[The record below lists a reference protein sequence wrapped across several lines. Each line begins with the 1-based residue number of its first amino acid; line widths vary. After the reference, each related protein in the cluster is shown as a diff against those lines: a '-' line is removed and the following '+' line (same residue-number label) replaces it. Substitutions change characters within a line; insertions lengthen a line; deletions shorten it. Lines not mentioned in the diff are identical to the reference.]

1 MDSPV
6 QKHGQASEDEINPQT
21 LQILQALKT
30 ASGRDILALLL
41 RFGMAEIFL
50 RQLKERQVVF
60 NNQELSDPDIIHDKA
75 LVKYC
80 KEHKLETDEDR
91 KKWCMSL
98 GIDSEEMM
106 SEAIHEWRRKELR
119 ELLVT
124 ASGETLYLRYKDKL
138 DRVLYSLLRVED
150 PFLCQEIY
158 YSIEAGEITFAEASA
173 RYSCGPES
181 KTQGIVGPVDLTTPH
196 PEIAARLR
204 TAQAGHL
211 IGPFQA
217 EDWHTLIRME
227 YRFDSEYD
235 ENTKSFLEDV
245 CFKSQIGQG
254 LDSIKDSLMEWVN
267 SRS

>member
-1 MDSPV
+1 MNSPV
-6 QKHGQASEDEINPQT
+6 QKHPQASESETSQEI
-21 LQILQALKT
+21 LQILEALKT

-41 RFGMAEIFL
+41 RFGMADMFL
-50 RQLKERQVVF
+50 RQLRERQVVF
-60 NNQELSDPDIIHDKA
+60 NHQELSDPDTIHDQA
-75 LVKYC
+75 LTQYC
-80 KEHKLETDEDR
+80 NEHKIESADDR
-91 KKWCMSL
+91 KKWCISL
-98 GIDSEEMM
+98 GIDSEEML

-138 DRVLYSLLRVED
+138 DRVLYSLLRVDD
-150 PFLCQEIY
+150 PCLCQEIF
-158 YSIEAGEITFAEASA
+158 YSIEAGEITFAEASTL
-173 RYSCGPES
+173 YSCGPES

-217 EDWHTLIRME
+217 DDWYTLIRME

-235 ENTKSFLEDV
+235 ESTKDFLEDV

-254 LDSIKDSLMEWVN
+254 LDPVKDSLMEWIN
-267 SRS
+267 SKS